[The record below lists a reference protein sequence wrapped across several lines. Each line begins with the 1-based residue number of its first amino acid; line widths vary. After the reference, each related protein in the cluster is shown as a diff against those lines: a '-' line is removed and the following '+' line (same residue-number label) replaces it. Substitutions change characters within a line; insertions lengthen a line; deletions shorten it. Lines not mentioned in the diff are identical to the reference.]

1 MQHGVLYCSEQ
12 QERSARRHR
21 YDSIV
26 EGVGIDRVTANLA
39 RAQVDMAFRVS
50 DAESVAMARHL
61 LQEEGLFVGGSAALN
76 CVGAV
81 RTARHL
87 GPGHTIVTVLC
98 DGGQRYL
105 STIHAPEEAPST
117 GP

>member
-1 MQHGVLYCSEQ
+1 MQDIDAEADIDLAYRVTDDE
-12 QERSARRHR
+12 ARR
-21 YDSIV
+21 
-26 EGVGIDRVTANLA
+26 
-39 RAQVDMAFRVS
+39 MAK
-50 DAESVAMARHL
+50 HL
-61 LQEEGLFVGGSAALN
+61 LDEEGLFVGGSAALN

-117 GP
+117 EP